1 MYAAQEWTDYKTV
14 EIYGREGNVQIKVR
28 VHKWERVWD
37 GRCEC
42 GGIVGSSRHCNSQ
55 NSAAENAIK
64 DYVIKAGEAGLLTP
78 EQVLQWK

>member
-1 MYAAQEWTDYKTV
+1 
-14 EIYGREGNVQIKVR
+14 
-28 VHKWERVWD
+28 VWD

-64 DYVIKAGEAGLLTP
+64 DYVIKDGDAGLLTP